1 VIPDLKITK
10 KDIVTMVLLSVL
22 FFSIAAYNLGE
33 INYAQS
39 YWENTSNSAFYVDLG
54 SSQQVQTVYFFVRQ
68 GNATVQAY
76 SGSPGNWNYVG
87 EKSLESDDRDFY
99 KFYDLTLNVD
109 TQYIAFNVT
118 AQEYDSRPQ
127 FYWVISNPSD
137 QDPSPY
143 VAVTEIGLINS
154 ENQQVVIQSV
164 TALNGSDTSI
174 SKLVDEQGSMEL
186 PPTYMSKMY
195 FDEIYFARAAI
206 EFANN
211 HLPVE
216 RTHPPLGKLIQS
228 VGVLAFGESPF
239 GWRIM
244 GVFFASLMVPLMY
257 LIGKKLFGTWI
268 AGFSASFL
276 FTFDFMHFTMARIG
290 TVDTYMVFFTL
301 LSQLLFLFYFSGVLK
316 KGWKDTSVLPL
327 VLAVVAFACAFATKF
342 GFPLFSALGLLALL
356 VMLRLRDVKNLKGTL
371 SEKYVAFFDKPALLL
386 IACMGLVA
394 VIYFAA
400 YIPEMVMGNS
410 PMQILDLQNAMF
422 GFHSGGVSDS
432 ASSAWWSWPLMFSPD
447 GHQVTRWFDVT
458 WGLPNNTVS
467 TISVFGNPAVWWVGF
482 VSVIVLAIEGFH
494 VESTLRNLWQRIKK
508 VPERVS
514 INAGGW
520 DVAAIF
526 IVVVFAF
533 AWLPF
538 VFIGRAAYIYHYYNA
553 VPMLCLAITYF
564 INRYWSKPYG
574 KVLAL
579 AVFVAAVALF
589 VVFYPVISGAPTTLE
604 YAKTLKWF
612 PSWYFAT

>member
-1 VIPDLKITK
+1 
-10 KDIVTMVLLSVL
+10 MVMLSVL

-54 SSQQVQTVYFFVRQ
+54 SSQQVQKVYFFVRQ

-76 SGSPGNWNYVG
+76 SGSPGNWNYLG
-87 EKSLESDDRDFY
+87 EKSLESDDRDFH
-99 KFYDLTLNVD
+99 KFYDISINAD
-109 TQYIAFNVT
+109 TQYLAFNIT
-118 AQEYDSRPQ
+118 ATEYDSRPQ
-127 FYWVISNPSD
+127 FYWVISNPTD
-137 QDPSPY
+137 EAPSPY
-143 VAVTEIGLINS
+143 IAVTEIGLIDS
-154 ENQQVVIQSV
+154 DNQQVVIQSI
-164 TALNGSDTSI
+164 TGLNGSDTSI

-211 HLPVE
+211 HMPVE

-316 KGWKDTSVLPL
+316 KGWKNTSVLPL
-327 VLAVVAFACAFATKF
+327 VLSVAAFACAFATKF

-371 SEKYVAFFDKPALLL
+371 SDKYVAFFDKPALLL

-394 VIYFAA
+394 LIYFAS
-400 YIPEMVMGNS
+400 YIPEMLMGNS

-458 WGLPNNTVS
+458 WNLPNNMVS

-482 VSVIVLAIEGFH
+482 VCVIVLAIEGFH
-494 VESTLRNLWQRIKK
+494 VELVLRNIWQRIKK
-508 VPERVS
+508 VPERVN
-514 INAGGW
+514 IRGGGW
-520 DVAAIF
+520 DAAAIF
-526 IVVVFAF
+526 IVVVYAF

-564 INRYWSKPYG
+564 INRVWSKPYG
-574 KVLAL
+574 KVLAVVVL
-579 AVFVAAVALF
+579 AAAVALF
-589 VVFYPVISGAPTTLE
+589 VAFYPVISGAPTTLE

>member
-1 VIPDLKITK
+1 MIPDLKITK

-54 SSQQVQTVYFFVRQ
+54 SSQQVQKVYFFVRQ
-68 GNATVQAY
+68 GNATVQVSY
-76 SGSPGNWNYVG
+76 GSPDNWNYMG
-87 EKSLESDDRDFY
+87 QFNLESDERDFY
-99 KFYDLTLNVD
+99 KFYDLTLNIN
-109 TQYIAFNVT
+109 TQYLEFNVT
-118 AQEYDSRPQ
+118 AKEYDSRPQ
-127 FYWVISNPSD
+127 FYWVISNPTD
-137 QDPSPY
+137 KAPSPY
-143 VAVTEIGLINS
+143 VAVTEIGLTNS
-154 ENQQVVIQSV
+154 DNQQVVIQSI
-164 TALNGSDTSI
+164 TALNDSDTSI
-174 SKLVDEQGSMEL
+174 SKLADEQGSMEL

-206 EFANN
+206 EFAND
-211 HLPVE
+211 HVPVE
-216 RTHPPLGKLIQS
+216 RTHPPLGKLIQA
-228 VGVLAFGESPF
+228 VGVMAFGESPF

-244 GVFFASLMVPLMY
+244 GVLFASLMVPLMY

-301 LSQLLFLFYFSGVLK
+301 LSQLLFLFYFSSVLK

-327 VLAVVAFACAFATKF
+327 VLSVAAFACAFATKF

-356 VMLRLRDVKNLKGTL
+356 VMLRLRDVKNLKGSL

-400 YIPEMVMGNS
+400 YIPEMALGNS
-410 PMQILDLQNAMF
+410 PIQILDLQNAMF

-458 WGLPNNTVS
+458 WNLPNNTVS

-482 VSVIVLAIEGFH
+482 VTVIVLAIEGFH
-494 VESTLRNLWQRIKK
+494 VEFALRNLWQRIKK

-520 DVAAIF
+520 DAAAIF

-564 INRYWSKPYG
+564 VNRYWSKPYG
-574 KVLAL
+574 KVLAVV
-579 AVFVAAVALF
+579 VFAAAVALF
-589 VVFYPVISGAPTTLE
+589 VMFYPVISGAPTTLE

>member
-1 VIPDLKITK
+1 VIPDLKLNK
-10 KDIVTMVLLSVL
+10 KDVITIVLLSVL
-22 FFSIAAYNLGE
+22 FFSIAAYSLGE
-33 INYAQS
+33 INFAQT
-39 YWENTSNSAFYVDLG
+39 YWTNTSNSAFYVDLG
-54 SSQQVQTVYFFVRQ
+54 SSQDVQKVYFFVRQ
-68 GNATVQAY
+68 GNATVQVY
-76 SGSPGNWNYVG
+76 SGSPNNWNYVG
-87 EKSLESDDRDFY
+87 EKSLESDDRDY
-99 KFYDLTLNVD
+99 QKFYDLTLNTN
-109 TQYIAFNVT
+109 TQYLSFNVT
-118 AQEYDSRPQ
+118 ATEYDARPQ
-127 FYWVISNPSD
+127 FYWVVSNPTD
-137 QDPSPY
+137 QAPSPY
-143 VAVTEIGLINS
+143 IAVNEIGLTNQD
-154 ENQQVVIQSV
+154 NQQIVIQSV
-164 TALNGSDTSI
+164 NGINGTDASI
-174 SKLVDEQGSMEL
+174 SKVADEQGSLEL

-211 HLPVE
+211 HVPVE
-216 RTHPPLGKLIQS
+216 RTHPPLGKLIQAI
-228 VGVLAFGESPF
+228 GVAAFGETPF

-244 GVFFASLMVPLMY
+244 GVFFGTLMVPLMY

-342 GFPLFSALGLLALL
+342 GFPLFSALGLLSLL
-356 VMLRLRDVKNLKGTL
+356 VVLRLRDVKNLKGTL
-371 SEKYVAFFDKPALLL
+371 SDKYVAFFDKPALLL
-386 IACMGLVA
+386 IACIGLVA
-394 VIYFAA
+394 LIYFAS
-400 YIPEMVMGNS
+400 YIPEMAMGNS
-410 PMQILDLQNAMF
+410 PMQIFDLQNAMF
-422 GFHSGGVSDS
+422 GFHSSGVTDS

-482 VSVIVLAIEGFH
+482 VAVIVLAIEGFH
-494 VESTLRNLWQRIKK
+494 VELLVKNLWQRIKK
-508 VPERVS
+508 VPERV
-514 INAGGW
+514 AVRGAGW
-520 DVAAIF
+520 DPAAIF

-538 VFIGRAAYIYHYYNA
+538 VFVGRAAYIYHYYNA

-574 KVLAL
+574 KVFAI
-579 AVFVAAVALF
+579 AIFAASVAMFVL
-589 VVFYPVISGAPTTLE
+589 FYPVISGAPTTIE
-604 YAKTLKWF
+604 YTKTLKWF
-612 PSWYFAT
+612 PSWYFAS

>member
-1 VIPDLKITK
+1 MIPDLKITR
-10 KDIVTMVLLSVL
+10 KDIVTMVMLSVL

-54 SSQQVQTVYFFVRQ
+54 SSQQVQKVYFFVRQ

-76 SGSPGNWNYVG
+76 SGSPGNWNYLG
-87 EKSLESDDRDFY
+87 EKSLESDDRDFH
-99 KFYDLTLNVD
+99 KFYDISINAD
-109 TQYIAFNVT
+109 TQYLAFNIT
-118 AQEYDSRPQ
+118 ATEYDSRPQ
-127 FYWVISNPSD
+127 FYWVISNPTD
-137 QDPSPY
+137 EAPSPY
-143 VAVTEIGLINS
+143 IAVTEIGLIDS
-154 ENQQVVIQSV
+154 DNQQVVIQSI
-164 TALNGSDTSI
+164 TGLNGSDTSI

-211 HLPVE
+211 HMPVE

-316 KGWKDTSVLPL
+316 KGWKNTSVLPL
-327 VLAVVAFACAFATKF
+327 VLSVAAFACAFATKF

-371 SEKYVAFFDKPALLL
+371 SDKYVAFFDKPALLL

-394 VIYFAA
+394 LIYFAS
-400 YIPEMVMGNS
+400 YIPEMLMGNS

-458 WGLPNNTVS
+458 WNLPNNMVS

-482 VSVIVLAIEGFH
+482 VCVIVLAIEGFH
-494 VESTLRNLWQRIKK
+494 VELVLRNIWQRIKK
-508 VPERVS
+508 VPERVN
-514 INAGGW
+514 IRGGGW
-520 DVAAIF
+520 DAAAIF
-526 IVVVFAF
+526 IVVVYAF

-564 INRYWSKPYG
+564 INRVWSKPYG
-574 KVLAL
+574 KVLAVVVL
-579 AVFVAAVALF
+579 AAAVALF
-589 VVFYPVISGAPTTLE
+589 VAFYPVISGAPTTLE

>member
-1 VIPDLKITK
+1 MIPDLKITK
-10 KDIVTMVLLSVL
+10 KDVITIVLLSVL

-33 INYAQS
+33 INYPQS
-39 YWENTSNSAFYVDLG
+39 YWVSTSNSAFYADLG

-68 GNATVQAY
+68 GNATVQVS
-76 SGSPGNWNYVG
+76 SGSPANWSYVG
-87 EKSLESDDRDFY
+87 QFSLESDDRDY
-99 KFYDLTLNVD
+99 QKFYSLDLNVN
-109 TQYIAFNVT
+109 TQYLEFNVT
-118 AQEYDSRPQ
+118 ATDYDARPQ
-127 FYWVISNPSD
+127 FYWVISNPTD
-137 QDPSPY
+137 QTPSPY
-143 VAVTEIGLINS
+143 IAVNEIGLTNPN
-154 ENQQVVIQSV
+154 NQQVVIQNV
-164 TALNGSDTSI
+164 TGINGTDTSI
-174 SKLVDEQGSMEL
+174 SKVADEQGSLQL
-186 PPTYMSKMY
+186 PPDYMSKMY
-195 FDEIYFARAAI
+195 FDEIYFARAAVD
-206 EFANN
+206 FVN
-211 HLPVE
+211 HQVPVE
-216 RTHPPLGKLIQS
+216 RTHPPLGKLIQA
-228 VGVLAFGESPF
+228 VGVAAFGETPF

-244 GVFFASLMVPLMY
+244 GVIFATLMVPLMY

-316 KGWKDTSVLPL
+316 KGWKNTSVLPL

-342 GFPLFSALGLLALL
+342 GFPLFSALGLLSLL
-356 VMLRLRDVKNLKGTL
+356 VALRFRDVKNLKGTL
-371 SEKYVAFFDKPALLL
+371 SEKYVAFFDKPALIL
-386 IACMGLVA
+386 IACIGLVA
-394 VIYFAA
+394 LIYFAA
-400 YIPEMVMGNS
+400 YIPEMAMGNS
-410 PMQILDLQNAMF
+410 FGQILDLQNAMF
-422 GFHSGGVSDS
+422 GFHTGGVTDS

-482 VSVIVLAIEGFH
+482 IAMVVLAIEGLHLELLF
-494 VESTLRNLWQRIKK
+494 RNLWQRIKK

-514 INAGGW
+514 VRGGGW
-520 DVAAIF
+520 DPAAIF

-538 VFIGRAAYIYHYYNA
+538 VFVGRAAYIYHYYNA
-553 VPMLCLAITYF
+553 VPMLCLAVTYF
-564 INRYWSKPYG
+564 INKYWSKPYG
-574 KVLAL
+574 KIFAI
-579 AVFVAAVALF
+579 AIFAASVALF
-589 VVFYPVISGAPTTLE
+589 LLFYPVISGAPTTIE